1 VIVVVLQFF
10 QAVVVGLI
18 AFAVNSVLGGVFF
31 LLLRGVIRERLEEWL
46 QSTISDYIRA
56 QLELSLQNPDKVAKT
71 FAPIVVALMRE
82 VMKDYQSQ
90 SEGMV
95 KVPFLGKLPASLVQ
109 AFVERFLGGSNSK
122 KSEGGNPFA

>member
-1 VIVVVLQFF
+1 VGIVS
-10 QAVVVGLI
+10 
-18 AFAVNSVLGGVFF
+18 FAVSSVFGGVFF

-46 QSTISDYIRA
+46 QATISGYIRA

-82 VMKDYQSQ
+82 VMKDYEKGQ

-95 KVPFLGKLPASLVQ
+95 RLPFLGRVPVSLVQ
-109 AFVERFLGGSNSK
+109 GFIERFLGGGSNSK
-122 KSEGGNPFA
+122 EREGSNPFA